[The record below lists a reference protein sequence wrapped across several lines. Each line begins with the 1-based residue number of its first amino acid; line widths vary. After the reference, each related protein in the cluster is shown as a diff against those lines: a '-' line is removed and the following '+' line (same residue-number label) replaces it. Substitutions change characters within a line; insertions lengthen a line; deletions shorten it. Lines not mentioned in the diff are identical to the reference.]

1 MNMVLLSFLLLLLVG
16 QNSFSQILVASK
28 NDVHPAPGERNDGMG
43 VPMLHSKAKSNME
56 LGKVI
61 CKSSESRL
69 ENIPIKNEKS
79 TTGSN
84 LPFLSLKA
92 MFPIYLTSAKSFQ

>member
-1 MNMVLLSFLLLLLVG
+1 MDKT
-16 QNSFSQILVASK
+16 ILSK

-43 VPMLHSKAKSNME
+43 VPVLHSKAKSNME
-56 LGKVI
+56 LDTKFVI
-61 CKSSESRL
+61 CYSRL

-79 TTGSN
+79 TTDSN

-92 MFPIYLTSAKSFQ
+92 MFPIYLTSVKSFQ